1 MIPRWRLTII
11 LLALSLTVESETV
24 RADKT
29 LIFVTP
35 KGPKKV
41 SDKSHVKLQ
50 DAHSLPQV
58 KLNPRRGTIV
68 MRLVVK
74 EPFGGGFGQHV
85 AIYPGPPFVM
95 LRCSAAWPKPKP
107 GEAERDR
114 HEKLLRAGV
123 AMELGA
129 FPDGAAAEKFDAYTP
144 VKPGQDLH
152 VAWTWSG
159 IKHSLF
165 LNGKLVT
172 THLAASPFPRV
183 MQPALLLLH
192 DLAAKDQEAAPVLEF
207 AAYDFPFT
215 EAEAARAF
223 AEKDSQ
229 PLKAR
234 EPHGPSLLAQWA
246 PGERKVH
253 LTIDA
258 GNALLGKAR
267 HLEATLQHEG
277 KPLAREDFDVGAD
290 GFGER
295 LVSLLEMPPGEYQAE
310 VALRDREGRELGK
323 VRSDPWE
330 LPETRWLGNRLGVTD
345 KIQPPWKPIGRN
357 DLTLTVWGRDYELA
371 GGFGLPQQIVSQG
384 RKLLASPVA
393 LELVRGG
400 RARPLTNVSVE
411 ITRHEPHAS
420 TWAGRADAGDIRVR
434 VDGRL
439 EYDGMTLLKLTLEP
453 SMPGKTVKLDGLKLH
468 TILPKER
475 ALFLNTATDQG
486 YWWHPY
492 KSWLPDQRGGPLSG
506 PVPGLGKESA
516 LAPPTVLFDN
526 TRQKAAKT
534 SFLFFV
540 LLCDHDVGLEW
551 FADGLGGWQVDE
563 RKVLQEIVREANGD
577 VRLTCHLANR
587 PFEIAGPITLA
598 FGYDA
603 TPVKPLPADWRSA
616 YVNHHLLANVKSD
629 LALWWLWEGPYSK
642 FRKDMFALR
651 PDDLGGFA
659 KALGRLP
666 GLKYAPFT
674 NQHVLVPSG
683 PDRQRPEGG
692 WPWFNNLLRAETD
705 HSGWTAVPTRGARDY
720 WAWNIDQW
728 IKGKGMDA
736 IYIDEANTMTV
747 SARLLSGSGYLRPDG
762 THGFG
767 HNTLA
772 MREQI
777 KRVRQ
782 VLIDNGK
789 RPVVWIPVY
798 GMIIPHAHAFVDVVS
813 EGEAFM
819 FEKPGTPDWIDLWGE
834 GLLERRGGPEAK
846 GGPWLLALGPAQK
859 FGFVPVFLNY
869 IKYFSDPR
877 YMSAVRGQ
885 YGLLGL
891 LDIIPVE
898 PMGGWFFKAKQDFG
912 VASPKTTFHRF
923 FEQRGIRTDRAD
935 VPVSYYARGNDL
947 LLIVTNLGKEAYS
960 GPVKLDRK
968 ALGLPQGK
976 LAASTIDGQKSG
988 EYSTAL
994 QIAPLPFD
1002 ADGTTLRV
1010 RIASHD
1016 FAMIKVTGKGQ
1027 LQSYK

>member
-1 MIPRWRLTII
+1 MSPHCRLTT
-11 LLALSLTVESETV
+11 LLLVLSLTAATGSA
-24 RADKT
+24 RADKA

-35 KGPKKV
+35 KGPKKAN
-41 SDKSHVKLQ
+41 DKIHVKLQ
-50 DAHSLPQV
+50 DASSLPQV
-58 KLNPRRGTIV
+58 KLDPRRGTIV
-68 MRLVVK
+68 MRLTVK
-74 EPFGGGFGQHV
+74 QPFGGGFGQHV
-85 AIYPGPPFVM
+85 TIYPGPPFVM
-95 LRCSAAWPKPKP
+95 VRSSAAWPKEKP
-107 GEAERDR
+107 GEPAREPTG
-114 HEKLLRAGV
+114 KQLRAEV
-123 AMELGA
+123 HLELGV
-129 FPDGAAAEKFDAYTP
+129 FPDGAAAEKIDAGTTL
-144 VKPGQDLH
+144 KAGDDFH

-159 IKHSLF
+159 IKHNLF
-165 LNGKLVT
+165 LNGKLAT

-183 MQPALLLLH
+183 MKPALLLLH
-192 DLAAKDQEAAPVLEF
+192 DLAAKDQEAAPVVEF

-223 AEKDSQ
+223 AEKDNQ
-229 PLKAR
+229 PLKSR
-234 EPHGPSLLAQWA
+234 EPHGPSLVAQWA

-253 LTIDA
+253 VTLDS
-258 GNALLGKAR
+258 GNALLGKAKR
-267 HLEATLQHEG
+267 VEVSLQHNG
-277 KPLAREDFDVGAD
+277 QQLAREDFDLGAD
-290 GFGER
+290 GFAER
-295 LVSLLEMPPGEYQAE
+295 LVAVPEMRPGKYQAE
-310 VALRDREGRELGK
+310 VVLRDRAGRDLDR
-323 VRSDPWE
+323 VRDLWD
-330 LPETRWLGNRLGVTD
+330 LPETPWLGNRLGMTD
-345 KIQPPWKPIGRN
+345 KVQPPWKPIGRK

-371 GGFGLPQQIVSQG
+371 GGFGLPQQIISQG
-384 RKLLASPVA
+384 RKLLTAPVG

-400 RARPLTNVSVE
+400 RAQPLTNTSVE
-411 ITRHEPHAS
+411 IIRHEPHAA
-420 TWAGRADAGDIRVR
+420 TWSGRADAGDLRVR

-453 SMPGKTVKLDGLKLH
+453 SMPGRAVKLDALKLH

-492 KSWLPDQRGGPLSG
+492 KSWLPDQRGGPLFGS
-506 PVPGLGKESA
+506 PESA
-516 LAPPTVLFDN
+516 KEGKPVRPTVLFDN
-526 TRQKAAKT
+526 TRQKPAKT

-563 RKVLQEIVREANGD
+563 NKVLQEIIREPNGD

-587 PFEIAGPITLA
+587 PFEVTGPITIT

-616 YVNHHLLANVKSD
+616 YVHHHLLGNVKSD

-642 FRKDMFALR
+642 FRKEIFALR
-651 PDDLGGFA
+651 PDDLAGFA
-659 KALGRLP
+659 KAIVRVP

-692 WPWFNNLLRAETD
+692 WPWFNNLLKAETD
-705 HSGWTAVPTRGARDY
+705 HSGWTAVPTSGARDY

-736 IYIDEANTMTV
+736 IYIDEANTGTV
-747 SARLLSGSGYLRPDG
+747 SARLLSGSGYTRPDG
-762 THGFG
+762 THGYG

-819 FEKPGTPDWIDLWGE
+819 FEKPGGQDWIDRWGD

-859 FGFVPVFLNY
+859 FGFVPIFLNY
-869 IKYFSDPR
+869 IKYYSDPH
-877 YMSAVRGQ
+877 YLSAIRGQ

-891 LDIIPVE
+891 FDIIPFESV
-898 PMGGWFFKAKQDFG
+898 GGWFFKAKLDFG
-912 VASPKTTFHRF
+912 VTSPKTTFHRF
-923 FEQRGIRTDRAD
+923 FEQRAISTDRAD
-935 VPVSYYARGNDL
+935 VPVSYYARGNEL
-947 LLIVTNLGKEAYS
+947 LLIATNLGKEVYS
-960 GPVKLDRK
+960 GPVMLDRK

-976 LAASTIDGQKSG
+976 LTASAIDGQKPG
-988 EYSTAL
+988 DYSTAV
-994 QIAPLPFD
+994 QMTPLRFD
-1002 ADGTTLRV
+1002 ADGSTLRV
-1010 RIASHD
+1010 RIPSHD
-1016 FAMIKVTGKGQ
+1016 FAMIKVTSKGQ
-1027 LQSYK
+1027 LQNSK